1 MKKSILVS
9 FVTLAMSAPSFLNA
23 ITDATWLGG
32 AWNNNGNWSYNQSP
46 NTFPNG
52 IDTTARFASA
62 SGMTSLGQA
71 ITVGH
76 VVVTGGVPEFNSADS
91 FTFSVSSGN
100 ATLTGSGAGAFHLFT
115 SAAVP
120 LLSPLTISGG
130 GSDINFNAYFTGDQE
145 LTVTGGLF
153 QYFVTTVGPTPLFT
167 GNLNVESTGVIE
179 IQAFDAFTLPA
190 TFGGLTGTGLIQVAT
205 DRLTINS
212 VNSSTFNGTLQSV
225 GGGTGLVKQGTATLA
240 LGGTG
245 SMDVLSLN
253 EGTISASSLNNLA
266 NPTAI
271 QFFETPASTT
281 ATLQITG
288 SSPFTYGNAMS
299 FGNMGISEFDI
310 DPTTALT
317 LSGALTG
324 GAGANVRKTG
334 QGSLIVSGVQ
344 NFTAPITV
352 LEGTLTISGSI
363 ANPLTV
369 SGGVFNVPGSTS
381 GTTTVNNGGTF
392 TIAGS
397 TSASTTVNSGGLLK
411 GTGSLQTV
419 TVNSGGTIAP
429 GNSIG
434 TLNVATLN
442 LNAGSITQIEISPT
456 DSSQILVSGV
466 ATLGGSVSV
475 VQQSG
480 TYGSSGSY
488 PILVASGGLSGEFNP
503 TVIGGSPGFTFSLD
517 YSLATNTV
525 LLLYGFTGIPT
536 TNLTGQ
542 ADRFARYLNRN
553 VPSSS
558 ATSALLAVPAGQ
570 LQAALDSASPS
581 RNAFAPFA
589 IQNTMVSLSDLV
601 SGHLVDQRFYH
612 AQKRYNPNVAALMDH
627 AASFTADASGRMV
640 LPRTCESQSVW
651 VGVIGEY
658 AHQDSLDQ
666 NPAFHFWSGGSMIG
680 WDFYGDQNLVGFGGG
695 AAYTHLIQDENAGNA
710 KINYYFAS
718 LYDTFYGPCDF
729 PLYIELALWGVYN
742 QIHNYRNIS
751 FPGFEGTASATF
763 HSWELVP
770 HFGIG
775 YLANYCC
782 FSLEPFAQF
791 DLVVDWQQGFR
802 EHGVGDF
809 DMTHVSRNSQFLR
822 SEGGL
827 RLYKI
832 KQLYWGA
839 WMGMV
844 RGSFI
849 NKKAFGTGSVSA
861 AIVGTNALFSVET
874 FRNTQNLGSIG
885 LESLWRWG
893 QRNPVTLSLAYN
905 GEFGSQFWSQE
916 GMIRLMKDF

>member
-1 MKKSILVS
+1 MKKSLFHSLAVLVLG
-9 FVTLAMSAPSFLNA
+9 TPSLLNA

-32 AWNNNGNWSYNQSP
+32 TWNNNANWTYNQPP

-52 IDTTARFASA
+52 IDTTARFQSSA
-62 SGMTSLGQA
+62 GMNSLGQP

-76 VVVTGGVPEFNSADS
+76 VIVTAGIPEFNSVDA
-91 FTFSVSSGN
+91 FIFSVSSGN
-100 ATLTGSGAGAFHLFT
+100 ATLAASGSGSFRLFTGSEL
-115 SAAVP
+115 S
-120 LLSPLTISGG
+120 LLSPLTMSSEDGEIDISAYLT
-130 GSDINFNAYFTGDQE
+130 GSQD
-145 LTVTGGLF
+145 LTVSSGVVFYEVFTA
-153 QYFVTTVGPTPLFT
+153 GPTPSFT
-167 GNLNVESTGVIE
+167 GNLNVGSTGI
-179 IQAFDAFTLPA
+179 ITIGAFDPLTLSP
-190 TFGGLTGTGLIQVAT
+190 TFGGLIGTGSITLDSDT
-205 DRLTINS
+205 TITS
-212 VNSSTFNGTLQSV
+212 VNPTTFNGTFQGTGNLIKQGSATLTLG
-225 GGGTGLVKQGTATLA
+225 GGGTLPALVL
-240 LGGTG
+240 
-245 SMDVLSLN
+245 D

-266 NPTAI
+266 NPAAI
-271 QFFETPASTT
+271 RFFETPASTT

-288 SSPFTYGNAMS
+288 NTPFTFGNAMS
-299 FGNMGISEFDI
+299 FGNMGISELNI

-324 GAGANVRKTG
+324 GAGANVHKTG
-334 QGSLIVSGVQ
+334 QGSLIISGAQSFV
-344 NFTAPITV
+344 APLTI

-369 SGGVFNVPGSTS
+369 NGGVFNVPGSTS
-381 GTTTVNNGGTF
+381 GTTAVNNGGTF

-397 TSASTTVNSGGLLK
+397 ASGPTTINSGGLLK

-419 TVNSGGTIAP
+419 TVNSGGVIAP

-442 LNAGSITQIEISPT
+442 LNSGSITQIEISPT
-456 DSSQILVSGV
+456 ASSQILVSGV
-466 ATLGGSVSV
+466 ATLGASVSV
-475 VQQSG
+475 IQQNG
-480 TYGSSGSY
+480 TYGASGSY
-488 PILVASGGLSGEFNP
+488 PILVANGGLSGTFNEA
-503 TVIGGSPGFTFSLD
+503 VIGGLPGFAFRLD
-517 YSLATNTV
+517 YSQVPNTV
-525 LLLYGFTGIPT
+525 LLAYSFLGIPT

-553 VPSSS
+553 VPTSP
-558 ATSALLAVPAGQ
+558 ATLALFVVPPGQ
-570 LQAALDSASPS
+570 LQDALNSASPS

-612 AQKRYNPNVAALMDH
+612 MQKRDRPDVAVLMDLMDKT
-627 AASFTADASGRMV
+627 ASLTADASGRMI
-640 LPRTCESQSVW
+640 LPRNCESQSVW
-651 VGVIGEY
+651 VGAIGEY

-680 WDFYGDQNLVGFGGG
+680 WDFYGDRNLFGFGGG
-695 AAYTHLIQDENAGNA
+695 AAYTHLIQDENGGNA

-718 LYDTFYGPCDF
+718 FYDTLLGIGESPFYLEF
-729 PLYIELALWGVYN
+729 SIWGVYN

-775 YLANYCC
+775 YLADYDS
-782 FSLEPFAQF
+782 FSVDPFAQF

-809 DMTHVSRNSQFLR
+809 DMTHVSQTSQFLR

-827 RLYKI
+827 RLYTI
-832 KQLYWGA
+832 KQSCWGS

-844 RGSFI
+844 KGSFI

-861 AIVGTNALFSVET
+861 SIVGTNALFSVET

-893 QRNPVTLSLAYN
+893 QQKPVTLSLAYN

-916 GMIRLMKDF
+916 GMVRLMKDF